1 MISLRIWL
9 LSPHRADWF
18 LSIALTVA
26 ASAAAGILL
35 VVIWVMIAGA
45 WPALVG
51 PGLGAF
57 FGDAT
62 WQPANSRFGALGMIV
77 GSLLVTAVALII
89 AVPLG
94 GVTALASGWLLPSG
108 WGAAL
113 RLVILIIA
121 GLPSVVIGLW
131 GLTALVPVLS
141 SWRAPGVGLLAA
153 GVVLAVMI
161 IPTIAIVGDAALR
174 AVPADQRRAAAALGL
189 SRLGGLL
196 AAAGPHLRAGL
207 LTGGVLGV
215 ARALGETM
223 AVLLVAGNVVQ
234 VPASIMDPVRTLTG
248 GIALEMA
255 YATGEHR
262 AALFVLGLIA
272 LMVVAGLLAVARGLV
287 PNTAR
292 QAAHE

>member
-1 MISLRIWL
+1 
-9 LSPHRADWF
+9 LSPRHADRL
-18 LSIALTVA
+18 LSIALNLA
-26 ASAAAGILL
+26 ASAAAGVLLL
-35 VVIWVMIAGA
+35 VVWVMIAGA
-45 WPALVG
+45 WPALAG
-51 PGLGAF
+51 PGLSAF
-57 FGDAT
+57 LGDAT
-62 WQPANSRFGALGMIV
+62 WQPANSQFGALGMIV
-77 GSLLVTAVALII
+77 GSLLVTVVALII
-89 AVPLG
+89 ALPLG
-94 GVTALASGWLLPSG
+94 GMTALASGWLLPPR

-131 GLTALVPVLS
+131 GLTALVPVLGH
-141 SWRAPGVGLLAA
+141 WHAPGVGLLAA

-161 IPTIAIVGDAALR
+161 LPTIAIVGDAALR

-196 AAAGPHLRAGL
+196 AAAGPQVRAGL

-234 VPASIMDPVRTLTG
+234 VPTSIMAPVRTLTG

-272 LMVVAGLLAVARGLV
+272 LVVVTGLLVVVRMLV
-287 PNTAR
+287 PDTAR
-292 QAAHE
+292 QVAHG

>member
-1 MISLRIWL
+1 
-9 LSPHRADWF
+9 LSPRHADRL
-18 LSIALTVA
+18 LSIALNLA
-26 ASAAAGILL
+26 ASAAAGVLLL
-35 VVIWVMIAGA
+35 VVWVMIDGA
-45 WPALVG
+45 WPALAG

-57 FGDAT
+57 VGDAT
-62 WQPANSRFGALGMIV
+62 WQPANSQFGALGMIA
-77 GSLLVTAVALII
+77 GSLLVTVLALFI
-89 AVPLG
+89 ALPLG
-94 GVTALASGWLLPSG
+94 GVTALASGWLLPPR

-131 GLTALVPVLS
+131 GLTALVPVLGH
-141 SWRAPGVGLLAA
+141 WHAPGVGLLAA

-161 IPTIAIVGDAALR
+161 LPTIAIVGDAALR

-196 AAAGPHLRAGL
+196 AAAGPQVRAGL

-234 VPASIMDPVRTLTG
+234 VPTSIMDPVRTLTG

-272 LMVVAGLLAVARGLV
+272 LVVVTALLVVVRMLV
-287 PNTAR
+287 PDTAR
-292 QAAHE
+292 QVAHG

>member
-1 MISLRIWL
+1 M
-9 LSPHRADWF
+9 SPRRADQ
-18 LSIALTVA
+18 LLGIVLTMA
-26 ASAAAGILL
+26 ASAAAGVLLL
-35 VVIWVMIAGA
+35 VVWVMIAGA
-45 WPALVG
+45 WPALVNQ
-51 PGLGAF
+51 GLGAF
-57 FGDAT
+57 LGDAT
-62 WQPANSRFGALGMIV
+62 WQPTNSRFGALGMIV
-77 GSLLVTAVALII
+77 GSLLVTVVALLI
-89 AVPLG
+89 ALPLG
-94 GVTALASGWLLPSG
+94 GVTALASGWLLPPS
-108 WGAAL
+108 WAAAL
-113 RLVILIIA
+113 RLVILIMS

-141 SWRAPGVGLLAA
+141 QWHAPGVGLLAA
-153 GVVLAVMI
+153 GMVLAVMI

-189 SRLGGLL
+189 SRLGGLV
-196 AAAGPHLRAGL
+196 AAARPHLRAGL

-234 VPASIMDPVRTLTG
+234 VPTSIMDSVRTLTG

-272 LMVVAGLLAVARGLV
+272 LAVVVGLLAVARGLLT
-287 PNTAR
+287 NTAR